1 MAQVRVI
8 EETTPT
14 NFFSQLYSLQQVN
27 WSIGKLEVNLD
38 EMLSMTSTSDL
49 CPEEAEERA
58 TLLETRTMTMKVH
71 SMLVELVSDLDQFLR
86 SNLSIRL
93 AFSVPKIIQTL
104 QLTNKHFFSF
114 IEKYEDNGRED
125 HKNETEKLGNT
136 RDLLNENLRL
146 LNVHYK
152 SLQLLNVLRENS
164 SEMRPSFDHALQF
177 LFNAISS
184 RTRALC
190 RVHLLFDDRIDHTK
204 IPNESFL
211 RLIFSDARIKYVKID
226 EINW

>member
-1 MAQVRVI
+1 M

-14 NFFSQLYSLQQVN
+14 KFFSELFWLQEVN
-27 WSIGKLEVNLD
+27 WNLGKLEVNLD
-38 EMLSMTSTSDL
+38 EILSMTSTSDL

-104 QLTNKHFFSF
+104 QLTNKHFVSF
-114 IEKYEDNGRED
+114 FEKCEDNGRED
-125 HKNETEKLGNT
+125 HKNETEKLRNT

-152 SLQLLNVLRENS
+152 NLQLLNVLRENS

-177 LFNAISS
+177 LFNSIS

-226 EINW
+226 ETNW